1 MTTNPPRRDPPPRS
15 ALDRFIRR
23 FQHVSHFVAVLA
35 VYAVAALALG
45 LALTPALWLIDR
57 ARSLAAPLAGWS
69 HWTVLGIGGGAA
81 VFVFGFSL
89 LIVVAVFNW
98 LLPTRIGEFHGSYYT
113 AAAVPWFVHNALF
126 YLVRYTFLPFVTM
139 TPIGLWF
146 LRAMGMKIG
155 AGSMVNTE
163 YLSDVNLLT
172 LGEKVAVGGSV
183 RIFAHYAGAGRLTI
197 VPVVIGDRVTLG
209 LGCTVMGD
217 VVIGNDATI
226 LAHSVLLPGSRVKEG
241 EVWGGVPAQPI
252 PREDLARVK
261 MEIRGRR
268 AREEAAVEVAPPPY
282 QAETVKE

>member
-1 MTTNPPRRDPPPRS
+1 
-15 ALDRFIRR
+15 
-23 FQHVSHFVAVLA
+23 
-35 VYAVAALALG
+35 
-45 LALTPALWLIDR
+45 
-57 ARSLAAPLAGWS
+57 
-69 HWTVLGIGGGAA
+69 
-81 VFVFGFSL
+81 
-89 LIVVAVFNW
+89 
-98 LLPTRIGEFHGSYYT
+98 
-113 AAAVPWFVHNALF
+113 
-126 YLVRYTFLPFVTM
+126 M

-155 AGSMVNTE
+155 AGTMINTE

-172 LGEKVAVGGSV
+172 LGERVAVGGSV

-226 LAHSVLLPGSRVKEG
+226 LAHSVLLPGSRVGEG
-241 EVWGGVPAQPI
+241 EVWGGVPAQLI
-252 PREDLARVK
+252 PRDQMERVK

-268 AREEAAVEVAPPPY
+268 AREDAAMDVAPPGF